1 MDSIPQKQLVIN
13 WDKDAMKP
21 PSNKCTYPAN
31 AEKGKSKCR
40 AYGTDQGI
48 QAVDGYNFAD
58 GAGAQ
63 I

>member
-1 MDSIPQKQLVIN
+1 MIN